1 MKHISKS
8 KKRNV
13 LHFPTFLLY
22 CTSCYTVLDSPLKGQ
37 ACFRS
42 TMMTWHTHKATKG
55 RPFIRGKT
63 LPLCLALYHSTNL
76 QFPFSILQSL
86 ISQPYHH
93 TNGCKS
99 LCSDQ
104 KLVHWQP
111 NWWVN
116 KPWMLLLL
124 WNICEWAGT
133 VLWWQLFVHL
143 FPDRRKCK
151 ILFIS
156 SWLK

>member
-1 MKHISKS
+1 MFYISQHFCCT
-8 KKRNV
+8 V
-13 LHFPTFLLY
+13 LHVILCLIALLRDRH
-22 CTSCYTVLDSPLKGQ
+22 VLDLQ
-37 ACFRS
+37 WWRD
-42 TMMTWHTHKATKG
+42 THTHKATKG